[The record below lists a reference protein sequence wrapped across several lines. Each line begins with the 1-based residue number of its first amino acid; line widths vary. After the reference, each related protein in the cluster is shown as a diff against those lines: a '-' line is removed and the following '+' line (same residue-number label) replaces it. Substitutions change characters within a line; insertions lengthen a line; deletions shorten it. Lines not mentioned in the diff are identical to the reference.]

1 MFAGNQTEKAFLL
14 FHSQMNLFAN
24 TDGLDYE
31 LLDAGDGRKLERFGP
46 YVLDRPEV
54 EAKGAKK
61 QADLWF
67 QADYRF
73 EQTSPSSGVWHYND
87 ALSDSWLIDYRIGNK
102 TLKFKLELSKFKH
115 IGLFPEQAENWRYLF
130 NAVQQID
137 DFRFLNLFA
146 YTSVASTVAAAAGAE
161 VTNVEA
167 LKQLSNWGK
176 ENASLNQIENV
187 RWLVDDARTYVQR
200 SVRRKERYHGIILD
214 PPAFGHGSKGKRWIL
229 EKHLEDLIRD
239 LSKIIVPENFFFIIN
254 TYSPKM
260 PEQELRKILQN
271 HLPAN
276 AQIKIQPLSLKNDSG
291 ASFTTGNLGRI
302 TSS

>member
-1 MFAGNQTEKAFLL
+1 
-14 FHSQMNLFAN
+14 
-24 TDGLDYE
+24 
-31 LLDAGDGRKLERFGP
+31 
-46 YVLDRPEV
+46 
-54 EAKGAKK
+54 
-61 QADLWF
+61 
-67 QADYRF
+67 
-73 EQTSPSSGVWHYND
+73 
-87 ALSDSWLIDYRIGNK
+87 
-102 TLKFKLELSKFKH
+102 
-115 IGLFPEQAENWRYLF
+115 
-130 NAVQQID
+130 
-137 DFRFLNLFA
+137 
-146 YTSVASTVAAAAGAE
+146 
-161 VTNVEA
+161 
-167 LKQLSNWGK
+167 
-176 ENASLNQIENV
+176 
-187 RWLVDDARTYVQR
+187 VQR